1 MKTIALYAK
10 LFYNRVVDLSK
21 EGLHW
26 QVKVWL
32 NTCTPSL
39 KMGTEVLLAFR
50 NTEVAK
56 CIKTCIK
63 IYIKTILH
71 KRTPAF

>member
-1 MKTIALYAK
+1 MKTTALYVK
-10 LFYNRVVDLSK
+10 LSYNRVVDLSK

-32 NTCTPSL
+32 NTSPPSL
-39 KMGTEVLLAFR
+39 KMGTAVLLTFR
-50 NTEVAK
+50 NTEVAI

-63 IYIKTILH
+63 IHNKTI
-71 KRTPAF
+71 